1 MVDEFLA
8 FSLMASAAAGLA
20 FGLLGFTVWVFVP
33 VVFTMLLGGLVAVW
47 PLSAALWQKFFYV
60 YGPIT
65 SLQFGSKSPR
75 KKEPV
80 NRPSERLISP
90 PAPCNSFEG
99 WQAGPERQVPRRPP
113 RGRDGGSPWQN
124 S

>member
-20 FGLLGFTVWVFVP
+20 FGLLGFTVWVLVP
-33 VVFTMLLGGLVAVW
+33 VVFAMLLGGIVAVW

-65 SLQFGSKSPR
+65 SLQFGYLLGGIVACVREAKG
-75 KKEPV
+75 
-80 NRPSERLISP
+80 L
-90 PAPCNSFEG
+90 C
-99 WQAGPERQVPRRPP
+99 PEEEDHAVLFSSGRTARRGDPGS
-113 RGRDGGSPWQN
+113 RGH
-124 S
+124 